1 MLILR
6 APIMVRNLARVPAK
20 QHQISHTRHPRD
32 IWATLTLGDEKYRHP
47 APDRSP
53 TQQNTQCTAAPSVH
67 QTACCNLYSPP
78 KAHTQQQNM
87 CQVRVQAACRESEG
101 QTAQLVHLL
110 LPYDPQLHLKTAQI
124 SVHQPVSSPKPI
136 SDLTSAPVQ
145 SVRSVRAT

>member
-20 QHQISHTRHPRD
+20 QHQISPTRRPRD
-32 IWATLTLGDEKYRHP
+32 IWATLTLGDEKYRPP

-53 TQQNTQCTAAPSVH
+53 AKQNTQCTAAPSVH

-124 SVHQPVSSPKPI
+124 SVHQLVSSPKPI
-136 SDLTSAPVQ
+136 SNLVSASVQ